1 MANTPKNITIIGG
14 EGQMGRLLIRKF
26 KAIGLAIHS
35 LDKPLVE
42 KDIES
47 FLPEAD
53 LVLLSVP
60 ITALDNVLQNIK
72 GFLTPPTIL
81 ADICSV
87 KVIPMTK
94 MEESYAGPVVGT
106 HPLFGPEPAKDDPLK
121 VAICPSS
128 RKKDEQAL
136 EAVQNLFSCAG
147 MNTFVTSAQ
156 EHDEAMA
163 YIQGLNFITTLS
175 YFACL
180 PEELDL
186 DKFITPSFKRRMDA
200 ARKMLT
206 QGVSLFTKLFEQNP
220 LSGKSVRRFKSFLS
234 VCAAGDVELLAQKAA
249 WWWRASIDKGG
260 S

>member
-1 MANTPKNITIIGG
+1 
-14 EGQMGRLLIRKF
+14 
-26 KAIGLAIHS
+26 
-35 LDKPLVE
+35 
-42 KDIES
+42 
-47 FLPEAD
+47 
-53 LVLLSVP
+53 VP

-128 RKKDEQAL
+128 RKQDEQVL
-136 EAVQNLFSCAG
+136 ESVQELFSCAG

-175 YFACL
+175 YFSCL
-180 PEELDL
+180 PEYLEL

-200 ARKMLT
+200 AKKMLT
-206 QGVSLFTKLFEQNP
+206 QDASLFTKLFEQNP